1 LPAAPPSAPA
11 LSGRPGDADGGD
23 EKRTDGKRA
32 RTEEGL
38 PITCRAAYHQG
49 VLEQR
54 ATRAP
59 VGRRSRNGA
68 GVAALA
74 SLLALVFAAVAGADD
89 YTREIVTGDQT
100 AVNHAILKKTDFG
113 ALTVTGGNEKI
124 PRSTEPLCAYFDPK
138 ERDLVITGEV
148 MNVWR
153 SALFEMRSNVS
164 MFKGPRMVSLDWK
177 RSYRPA
183 TFLRC
188 MGERMQK
195 SLGKDGKVLS
205 AKQIPYPKIGDRT
218 FAMRIVM
225 DVELGGGRTR
235 MMMDAVWVAQ
245 GRSEV
250 VLLTTTRY
258 EMRQQIQPVEVR
270 FLRLMASRLTL
281 SA

>member
-1 LPAAPPSAPA
+1 LRNS
-11 LSGRPGDADGGD
+11 
-23 EKRTDGKRA
+23 RT
-32 RTEEGL
+32 L
-38 PITCRAAYHQG
+38 CLAAYDQR

-54 ATRAP
+54 ARRVP
-59 VGRRSRNGA
+59 LRRRSLTGVGLA
-68 GVAALA
+68 TAVASVLALAFTAVAA
-74 SLLALVFAAVAGADD
+74 ADD
-89 YTREIVTGDQT
+89 YTRKIVAGDQT
-100 AVNHAILKKTDFG
+100 AVNDAILKKADFG
-113 ALTVTGGNEKI
+113 SLTVIGGTEKI
-124 PRSTEPLCAYFDPK
+124 PRTSEPLCPYFDPK

-153 SALFEMRSNVS
+153 NPLFEMRSNVS
-164 MFKGPRMVSLDWK
+164 MFKRAGMVALDWE
-177 RSYRPA
+177 RSYLPG

-195 SLGKDGKVLS
+195 SLGKNGKVVS
-205 AKQIPYPKIGDRT
+205 STRIDFPKIGDRT
-218 FAMRIVM
+218 FAIRIVM
-225 DVELGGGRTR
+225 DVVSGGAKAR

-258 EMRQQIQPVEVR
+258 DVRQAIKPVEVR

>member
-1 LPAAPPSAPA
+1 
-11 LSGRPGDADGGD
+11 
-23 EKRTDGKRA
+23 
-32 RTEEGL
+32 
-38 PITCRAAYHQG
+38 

-54 ATRAP
+54 ARRAP
-59 VGRRSRNGA
+59 LRCRSLIGVA
-68 GVAALA
+68 VAALA
-74 SLLALVFAAVAGADD
+74 SMLALVFTAVAGADD
-89 YTREIVTGDQT
+89 YTRKIVAGDQS
-100 AVNHAILKKTDFG
+100 AVNEAILKKTDFG
-113 ALTVTGGNEKI
+113 TLTVTGGTEKI
-124 PRSTEPLCAYFDPK
+124 PRSTEPLCSYFNPK
-138 ERDLVITGEV
+138 EKDLVITGEV

-153 SALFEMRSNVS
+153 NPLFEMRSNVS
-164 MFKGPRMVSLDWK
+164 MFKGAGMVALDWK
-177 RSYRPA
+177 RSYKPA

-205 AKQIPYPKIGDRT
+205 TKRIAFPTIGDRT

-225 DVELGGGRTR
+225 DVTSGGAKAR

-258 EMRQQIQPVEVR
+258 DIRQQIQPVEVR